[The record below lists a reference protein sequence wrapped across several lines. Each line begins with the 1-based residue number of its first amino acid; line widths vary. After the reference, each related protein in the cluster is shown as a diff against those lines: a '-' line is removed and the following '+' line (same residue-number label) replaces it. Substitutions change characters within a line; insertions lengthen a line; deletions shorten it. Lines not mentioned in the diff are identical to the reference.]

1 MSDATLIT
9 TAMATHLPAV
19 NEPLNIFHLHDTI
32 CTKLSKAIQVSP
44 GAIQH
49 IPGVLYRL
57 LVDVISDCVKTELIT
72 QPVWADDTMLVCITP
87 PLSLTLL
94 QCAHSHLILLLQ
106 NIFSDHGHYRGVYL
120 NDTCLGT
127 AGMKDAI
134 EFMMF

>member
-32 CTKLSKAIQVSP
+32 CTKLSQAIQVSP

-57 LVDVISDCVKTELIT
+57 LVDVISLPCFGPG
-72 QPVWADDTMLVCITP
+72 QHGM
-87 PLSLTLL
+87 
-94 QCAHSHLILLLQ
+94 
-106 NIFSDHGHYRGVYL
+106 NIATDGSNFDGSSG
-120 NDTCLGT
+120 
-127 AGMKDAI
+127 KAI
-134 EFMMF
+134 GKRVRA